1 MTFDTPDKKSKARL
15 SDNKQDNKQ
24 EEACPWYINS
34 PKHFDCLWVYIID
47 KSGPDGSM
55 PELVQ
60 SEIAALL
67 GWSNTKTHFMLKQAM
82 SELIEAL
89 TKYRANQLISQD
101 PDQVID
107 FNSFNIDPI
116 SGYTSDENEE

>member
-1 MTFDTPDKKSKARL
+1 MTDPDEKSRTCL
-15 SDNKQDNKQ
+15 RDNKPTNTEDVG
-24 EEACPWYINS
+24 CPWHINS
-34 PKHFDCLWVYIID
+34 PEHQNCLWVYIKE

-82 SELIEAL
+82 TELIEAL
-89 TKYRANQLISQD
+89 QKFRANQLLSAD
-101 PDQVID
+101 PDQIVDI
-107 FNSFNIDPI
+107 NSFSIDPV
-116 SGYTSDENEE
+116 SNYTSDEPEE